1 MAELVD
7 LEEVLKILD
16 RRLNLDDRT
25 RYVFEKILELPIVKV
40 AAADHGARILSGDK
54 VICNRCKTIL
64 FGLSKEELNVAQRI
78 LPYLG
83 NVEKFC
89 FNCGA
94 DMRCQR
100 GNHNGQ

>member
-25 RYVFEKILELPIVKV
+25 QYVFEKILELPIVKV
-40 AAADHGARILSGDK
+40 PAANRGAWILSGDK
-54 VICNRCKTIL
+54 VICNCCKTIL
-64 FGLSKEELNVAQRI
+64 FRLSKEELNVVQRI

-100 GNHNGQ
+100 GNHNG